1 MKDCSIFEAN
11 DNTLNPHAC
20 SIDLASYFFISQGHT
35 TRQLAEQSRM
45 PMLMPERLDCCLV
58 VWPWKKKDWEYCGLF
73 LGDSILKVVND
84 DATIKNE
91 SPTLHKLCTHFLDV
105 NHYKTL
111 QIKWNCCAYCWNHFR
126 WVPWLRCKQG
136 NFLHAL
142 FRICYLHGRRKYL
155 LYLKLWRVSFAS
167 LKVRFKVQFCNLN
180 KAKYSRS
187 KRKQHLHA

>member
-1 MKDCSIFEAN
+1 
-11 DNTLNPHAC
+11 
-20 SIDLASYFFISQGHT
+20 
-35 TRQLAEQSRM
+35 M

-58 VWPWKKKDWEYCGLF
+58 VWPWKKRLRILRSF

-187 KRKQHLHA
+187 KRKQHLHAYNI